1 MLSVHPSLSV
11 MGLLLLS
18 QCHTCHL
25 SLCSDGLPKSPGRR
39 KQILQQAQGHTG
51 IPPLCSQTTKPLGL
65 GLKGNQEPLVTGR
78 QEKQR
83 KSWGALGRSSLKV
96 GPSFGNQQTFAS
108 SLLLHFQRKGVAIKQ
123 RVARFVLV
131 PQPPQPL
138 AWPARGWGLQ
148 EVQQTPC

>member
-1 MLSVHPSLSV
+1 
-11 MGLLLLS
+11 
-18 QCHTCHL
+18 
-25 SLCSDGLPKSPGRR
+25 
-39 KQILQQAQGHTG
+39 
-51 IPPLCSQTTKPLGL
+51 LGL
-65 GLKGNQEPLVTGR
+65 EGNQEPLVRGR

-131 PQPPQPL
+131 PQPPQPSER
-138 AWPARGWGLQ
+138 AGFTGSPANSQLTPLLGL
-148 EVQQTPC
+148 EAT